1 MSAFLFESRAS
12 IFFRHSD
19 FVILQSPF
27 ALYRSRSLSSRA
39 HHIPKCH
46 GLIVPSWFRLQEKA
60 VKAAKVRPEP
70 PAIYRRNKF
79 ESYIPDIFAFQYLG
93 RNFWRLCFFVP
104 VGPSP
109 PPQKAMTPATR
120 LLFSGGD
127 N

>member
-1 MSAFLFESRAS
+1 MTDAKAKMFMSASRFESRAS
-12 IFFRHSD
+12 TLFRHSD

-60 VKAAKVRPEP
+60 VKAAKVRPEL

-79 ESYIPDIFAFQYLG
+79 ESCIPDILD
-93 RNFWRLCFFVP
+93 RK
-104 VGPSP
+104 S
-109 PPQKAMTPATR
+109 TR
-120 LLFSGGD
+120 LNSSHRCISYAVFCLKKKSSYTMIL
-127 N
+127 